1 MRKLAILTAAA
12 VGSAGFLLA
21 SMPAGA
27 GDTDEFCEAL
37 VGVGEASAPDA
48 SGAFDPEVAESI
60 ADGMRD
66 AAKRAPKKVKKAMRR
81 LARVYENIEGDDAA
95 EDLAAEFA
103 SDRFI
108 RDSITYSTYYL
119 ETCANLTVPTP
130 QP

>member
-1 MRKLAILTAAA
+1 MRKLAILIAAA

-95 EDLAAEFA
+95 GNPQVSVQPRTEEGAAVEVGAKKEHLVF
-103 SDRFI
+103 DEGCVR
-108 RDSITYSTYYL
+108 L
-119 ETCANLTVPTP
+119 
-130 QP
+130 